1 MARHMVSALR
11 EIWELASI
19 GAFVAMIA
27 LAAHAFGA

>member
-1 MARHMVSALR
+1 MARQLVSTLR

-27 LAAHAFGA
+27 MAARAFGA